1 MGNWSAWFLVLA
13 LMFAFS
19 AVVPELFVMVI
30 YCVNW
35 GGFKNKTKKIHI
47 D

>member
-1 MGNWSAWFLVLA
+1 MGNWSPWFLVLV

-30 YCVNW
+30 DDVNW
-35 GGFKNKTKKIHI
+35 GVFINKTKKIHI